1 MTRTAWP
8 QMVREGTTIF
18 VATRVPSMPLR
29 RCPVGPRRLPTARG
43 EGAAQRPRWSG
54 GCRRWPRPA
63 GRPAGPG
70 YWPQRQPWARGGG
83 AWLAWLGG
91 SSEWLGWRRVPAGPR
106 GICIAACAVAGW
118 DRSEGCASQGTGW
131 FSALLLVLHG
141 RRSDGFH
148 RIRRQRFHKLLS
160 CSEVGPH
167 LACGIRLPVL
177 IFPEGGVLSGA
188 VCGETT
194 PKDLTPLHGF
204 RICVS
209 TFEHEFLW
217 RHCWCHGGK

>member
-1 MTRTAWP
+1 MSQPEFHPCPCA
-8 QMVREGTTIF
+8 
-18 VATRVPSMPLR
+18 VALSAHGGSRPH
-29 RCPVGPRRLPTARG
+29 GARG
-43 EGAAQRPRWSG
+43 QRSG
-54 GCRRWPRPA
+54 RGGQGVAGGGHGPLG
-63 GRPAGPG
+63 GRPVRGTGRRGSPGPG
-70 YWPQRQPWARGGG
+70 GGV
-83 AWLAWLGG
+83 WLAWLGG
-91 SSEWLGWRRVPAGPR
+91 SGEWLGWRRVPAGPR

-188 VCGETT
+188 VCGEAT